1 MQTYTFDGKGV
12 TVTYMDSP
20 CFVFDPC
27 VIIVDGTADTLS
39 VRVTVK
45 CGEKTA
51 TAKGAP
57 YGNRTVLDLRQ
68 YLRRM
73 FDAAD
78 LTPDGKT
85 AKTVSITVAV
95 FNPSALAFSFDIV
108 AVWGTKCVGD
118 IYAVTVA
125 TPQTVQAWSGYPFTY
140 DIYSASAV
148 SSGVY
153 FLSENTTTP
162 VALSAGLNRL
172 APPLDDGDVTLW
184 RRATTRARPL
194 VTFTVE
200 TAATSGEYLRWI
212 NHLGMWCYYLFTPG
226 DLAAKVAVS
235 NVRRNNMVDAS
246 GQGWDSIPAVRQ
258 QSTRTDTLALCAPS
272 VDSATFDFLADILTS
287 PVVER
292 YVQEV
297 DGWTAVSPVST
308 TLTKEGKA
316 LQDFVFSIQEERR
329 TLTI

>member
-1 MQTYTFDGKGV
+1 MQTYNFDGKGV

-20 CFVFDPC
+20 CFIFDPC
-27 VIIVDGTADTLS
+27 VIIVDGAADTLS

-45 CGEKTA
+45 YGDKTA
-51 TAKGAP
+51 TAKGVP

-68 YLRRM
+68 YLRSM

-78 LTPDGKT
+78 LTLDGKT

-95 FNPSALAFSFDIV
+95 FNPSALAFSFDTV
-108 AVWGTKCVGD
+108 AVWGTKRVGD

-125 TPQTVQAWSGYPFTY
+125 TPQVVQAWSGYPFTY
-140 DIYSASAV
+140 DLFSVSAV
-148 SSGVY
+148 T
-153 FLSENTTTP
+153 NTISFVSDNVTTP
-162 VALSAGLNRL
+162 VSLEAGLNRL
-172 APPLDDGDVTLW
+172 APPLNDGNVTLW
-184 RRATTRARPL
+184 RRTTSRARPL
-194 VTFTVE
+194 VTFLVD
-200 TAATSGEYLRWI
+200 TSGTSGVYLRWM

-226 DLAAKVAVS
+226 DLAAKVTVS

-246 GQGWDSIPAVRQ
+246 GQGWDSVPAVRQ

-292 YVQEV
+292 YVQES
-297 DGWTAVSPVST
+297 DGWAAVSPVSA
-308 TLTKEGKA
+308 TLTKEGRA
-316 LQDFVFSIQEERR
+316 LQDFTFSIQEERT